1 MTNKNNSLQA
11 QWYKDIN
18 KNFNKNKRDMTTE
31 GMRTEEL
38 KDQQLHKLNLKI
50 DVKVCYSLK

>member
-38 KDQQLHKLNLKI
+38 KDQ
-50 DVKVCYSLK
+50 